1 MKTKTILFSFSLIL
15 VFMILP
21 QLSGATQVVP
31 DATVIND
38 ETQFR
43 LLSKFI
49 EQFRHRLNSTLC
61 SNCTCDCDCD
71 NCTCDCDCDCDFL
84 RLRDR
89 IQDRLHDFE
98 NCTMFNILNCL
109 RTNE

>member
-21 QLSGATQVVP
+21 QLSGATQVIP

-61 SNCTCDCDCD
+61 SNCTCDCD

-89 IQDRLHDFE
+89 IQDRLQDFE